1 MDFEINKS
9 KYLGLI
15 GHIQSGKTNE
25 EINYCFSSVNHYKT
39 SVLFIVRNV
48 TADQIQLF
56 SRFNA
61 TNLPVKLLN
70 DIITIEE
77 AVDFLKSTGIII
89 LLCNT
94 NQLLKIKKVLKV
106 YQGDYNLC
114 IDEVDFSIKTKDFV
128 TSTDML
134 MDDLKNSA
142 NHILGATA
150 TPFALFSVEK
160 GITKIKKMKA
170 ARKYSGIETLNVEY
184 TTELKDVYNSI
195 LKKDRAILLHT
206 VTKIKEKQYSIF
218 DSLSN
223 EYPNLTLVVYNGDG
237 ITVRCNQKTSLFKN
251 HSISEV
257 LQFLKNQSHISIISG
272 HLASRGISFVSSD
285 YSMHLTDQYLVPSKS
300 AHGENILQSL
310 RILGCYPDSSPL
322 TLWCSKET
330 WAHIIEQTKLLNKLV
345 ESSVDS
351 KEWMFKIKEVLVSRP
366 KKPPTRAKLMCK
378 LNGKYLTFVCN

>member
-9 KYLGLI
+9 KYLALV
-15 GHIQSGKTNE
+15 GHVQSGKTNE

-48 TADQIQLF
+48 TADQTQLF
-56 SRFNA
+56 SRFEILPVK
-61 TNLPVKLLN
+61 LPVKLLN
-70 DIITIEE
+70 EISSIEE
-77 AVDFLKSTGIII
+77 AVEFLNSTGIII

-94 NQLLKIKKVLKV
+94 NQLLKIKKVLKI

-134 MDDLKNSA
+134 MEDLKTSA

-150 TPFALFSVEK
+150 TPFALFLNERS
-160 GITKIKKMKA
+160 ITKFKKLKPGK
-170 ARKYSGIETLNVEY
+170 KYRGIES
-184 TTELKDVYNSI
+184 LKVNYITDSKVIYDSI
-195 LKKDRAILLHT
+195 LQKDHAVLLHT
-206 VTKIKEKQYSIF
+206 VTKLKKKQYSIF
-218 DSLSN
+218 EELSN
-223 EYPNLTLVVYNGDG
+223 DYPDLTLVVYNGDG

-257 LQFLKNQSHISIISG
+257 LQLLKNQSHISIISG

-285 YSMHLTDQYLVPSKS
+285 YSVHLTDQYFIPSQN

-310 RILGCYPDSSPL
+310 RILGCYPDSTPL
-322 TLWCSKET
+322 TLWCSKFT
-330 WAHIIEQTKLLNKLV
+330 WCDIIEQNKLLNKLV
-345 ESSVDS
+345 NNTHDN
-351 KEWMFKIKEVLVSRP
+351 KEWMVKIKEVIVTKP
-366 KKPPTRAKLMCK
+366 KKPPTRPKLMS
-378 LNGKYLTFVCN
+378 YV